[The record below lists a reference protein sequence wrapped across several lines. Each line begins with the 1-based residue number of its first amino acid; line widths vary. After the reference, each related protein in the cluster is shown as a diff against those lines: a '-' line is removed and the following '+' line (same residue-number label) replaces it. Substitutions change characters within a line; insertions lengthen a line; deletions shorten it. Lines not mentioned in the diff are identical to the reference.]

1 MNTIED
7 MEKNLESARRERDSW
22 KKNSHNYIMAIKL
35 LESIEKDIKEKLREQ
50 NEKE

>member
-7 MEKNLESARRERDSW
+7 MEKHLESVRRKRFLE
-22 KKNSHNYIMAIKL
+22 KNSHNYIMAIKL